1 MMFYD
6 MFLFTSGET
15 SGWQEFVDANKIQEG
30 HSIMFVY
37 CGNSTFKVNISNL
50 SGHENP
56 SSSSEPPPKIL
67 GAVPPPRASCDHHL
81 PMKGKVI
88 QHHKVKCFL
97 QCLSDHCKNMLCA
110 EQVVPD
116 PPGHVDTSTDA
127 GYKLSSGCCL
137 TKA

>member
-50 SGHENP
+50 SGRENP
-56 SSSSEPPPKIL
+56 SSSSEPRPKIL
-67 GAVPPPRASCDHHL
+67 GAIPPPRASCDHHV
-81 PMKGKVI
+81 PMK
-88 QHHKVKCFL
+88 
-97 QCLSDHCKNMLCA
+97 
-110 EQVVPD
+110 EQVVHD
-116 PPGHVDTSTDA
+116 PPGHVDTSTDV